1 MTDRFRVGVITSPH
15 GIKGEA
21 KVYPTT
27 DNPERLRK
35 LKQVY
40 AAIKGKDTVLEIE
53 TVRLQKNMALIKFR
67 QFNTPE
73 EINILRN
80 TDLFVDRENATPLK
94 ENENYIA
101 DLIGLNVVDEDNNII
116 GTVTDVFP
124 TGANHVMEVDIGEKR
139 VLFPYIRQCILDVNL
154 EEKIIKVHVLDGLL
168 DL

>member
-1 MTDRFRVGVITSPH
+1 MTDRLRVGVITSPH

-53 TVRLQKNMALIKFR
+53 TVRFQKNMALIKFR

>member
-21 KVYPTT
+21 KVYTTT

>member
-53 TVRLQKNMALIKFR
+53 TVRFQKNMALIKFR

-101 DLIGLNVVDEDNNII
+101 DLIGLNVADEDNNII

>member
-53 TVRLQKNMALIKFR
+53 TVRFQKNMALIKFR

>member
-40 AAIKGKDTVLEIE
+40 AAIKGKETVLEIE
-53 TVRLQKNMALIKFR
+53 TVRFQKNMALIKFR

-101 DLIGLNVVDEDNNII
+101 DLIGLNVADEDNNII

-124 TGANHVMEVDIGEKR
+124 TGANHVMEVNIGEKR